1 MSQGLLRAVE
11 IQRHEP
17 PAGWALAINSLAPED
32 QDEAREYLRGIWQRM
47 RAAQNYRSTDPD
59 TSRQAAEM
67 VTAIGARADH
77 VGRIIRAVRVHPGRT
92 SAELAQLTGLERHEA
107 ARRTADAEH
116 QGSIHKGAPR
126 VCSVGGRSAVTWWP
140 TPNDAQR
147 ECLRGAA

>member
-32 QDEAREYLRGIWQRM
+32 QDEAREYLRGIWQRSQ
-47 RAAQNYRSTDPD
+47 AAQLARRSDPT
-59 TSRQAAEM
+59 TSIEAARR
-67 VTAIGARADH
+67 VIASGSQDDH
-77 VGRIIRAVRVHPGRT
+77 VGRIVRAVRARPGRT

-140 TPNDAQR
+140 TPDDAQR